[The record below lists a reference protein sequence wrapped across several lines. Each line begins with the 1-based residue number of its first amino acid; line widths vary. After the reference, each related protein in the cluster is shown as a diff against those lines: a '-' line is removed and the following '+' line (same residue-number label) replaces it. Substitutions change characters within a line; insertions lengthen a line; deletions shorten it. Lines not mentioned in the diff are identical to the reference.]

1 MPHKALGVE
10 WPIYRESEEYKEAKK
25 AKARLALQ
33 RTPSNTRSKLVSFDK
48 VYAPIK
54 TPLER
59 IPLYVIYDAAII
71 DAILELYHAS
81 NDLYSQIV
89 MQWNNP
95 DCQMVFGR
103 LKAEPFN
110 IQAPNSAGWKQQE
123 RLMCDF
129 VKRYCNRPRVLKM
142 GKVKIQLETSPFL
155 CVALLLRTIG
165 EHLKLSFDD
174 LNAYRGEA
182 KGIKEQR
189 KHSRQWDKLV
199 KEFKR
204 AGYGLIYGDD
214 IRETA
219 HLWVR
224 VRILS
229 RMTIA
234 QFAKEEMGI
243 TKRKLLDR
251 LLPFDKAMGYDRHP
265 G

>member
-1 MPHKALGVE
+1 MTKAYGVE
-10 WPIYRESEEYKEAKK
+10 WPLYRESKEYQEAKK

-33 RTPSNTRSKLVSFDK
+33 NAPSSTRSELVSFDK

-54 TPLER
+54 TPLGR
-59 IPLYVIYDAAII
+59 MPLYVIYDAAII
-71 DAILELYHAS
+71 DAILELYPAS
-81 NDLYSQIV
+81 YNLYSQIV
-89 MQWNNP
+89 IQWNNP

-103 LKAEPFN
+103 IKAEPFN
-110 IQAPNSAGWKQQE
+110 IQAPNSTGWKQQE
-123 RLMCDF
+123 SLMRDY

-142 GKVKIQLETSPFL
+142 GRVKIQLETSPFL
-155 CVALLLRTIG
+155 SVALLLRTIG

-182 KGIKEQR
+182 KGIKERR
-189 KHSRQWDKLV
+189 KHSRQWDKFV

-224 VRILS
+224 VRILNT
-229 RMTIA
+229 MTIA
-234 QFAKEEMGI
+234 QFAKKELDI
-243 TKRKLLDR
+243 SKRKLLDR
-251 LLPFDKAMGYDRHP
+251 LAPFDKAMGYDRHP

>member
-1 MPHKALGVE
+1 MTKAYEKV
-10 WPIYRESEEYKEAKK
+10 WPLYRESKEYQEAKK
-25 AKARLALQ
+25 IKARLALQ
-33 RTPSNTRSKLVSFDK
+33 RKPSSTRSKLVSFDK

-54 TPLER
+54 TPLGR
-59 IPLYVIYDAAII
+59 IPLYAIYDAAII
-71 DAILELYHAS
+71 DAILELYQAS
-81 NDLYSQIV
+81 NNLYSQIV
-89 MQWNNP
+89 IQWDNP
-95 DCQMVFGR
+95 DCQMVLR
-103 LKAEPFN
+103 SLMAKPFN

-123 RLMCDF
+123 SLMCDF
-129 VKRYCNRPRVLKM
+129 VKRYCNKPRVLKM
-142 GKVKIQLETSPFL
+142 GKVKIQLETSLFL
-155 CVALLLRTIG
+155 GVALLLRTMG

-182 KGIKEQR
+182 KGIKERR
-189 KHSRQWDKLV
+189 KHSRQWDKIV

-229 RMTIA
+229 TMTIS
-234 QFAKEEMGI
+234 QFAEEEMGI